1 MLVNSPSENLVIT
14 ICILTSDTGEI
25 VCSRTGD
32 KFFDDWLK
40 AKEEDTKTNYSVF
53 YQNIVVQI
61 PKPVE
66 KPKVKVRL
74 ARIDKMFEV
83 SGESANLA
91 LSSYFKNMKIDYEDR
106 QDLGLYQGITE
117 DGTIFHYDVME
128 PKRDASKN
136 T

>member
-25 VCSRTGD
+25 VCKRTGD

-66 KPKVKVRL
+66 KPKVKLRVY
-74 ARIDKMFEV
+74 RIDKMFKLTGAPE
-83 SGESANLA
+83 ESIIE
-91 LSSYFKNMKIDYEDR
+91 SYFKDKKIDYEYKPELELF
-106 QDLGLYQGITE
+106 QGLTE
-117 DGTIFHYDVME
+117 DGTLFHYDVNVE
-128 PKRDASKN
+128 KNASKN